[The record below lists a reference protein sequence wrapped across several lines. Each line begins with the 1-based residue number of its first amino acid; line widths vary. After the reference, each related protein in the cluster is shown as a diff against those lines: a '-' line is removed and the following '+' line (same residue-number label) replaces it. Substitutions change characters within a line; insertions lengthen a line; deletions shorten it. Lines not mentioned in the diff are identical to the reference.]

1 MLMPKNRK
9 TSLDIFQIIQKAYLF
24 WEMRRKMSTM
34 FKANKLFSVQLVQ
47 IWPYFTRQSIFNER
61 KESFRFLNIII
72 SIWTYKTTS
81 EIIFHTINQ
90 FIQLRWRQLFWCSWE
105 KFTFCIKAYKVHFLL
120 FPSSMKRNKKTR
132 FENTK
137 VHACENK
144 TFKIASAMKEKYA
157 MMKKRSSAIPQMA
170 NKFVVYI
177 LSTKTF
183 HSF

>member
-1 MLMPKNRK
+1 MATAVLVYLREIYILHQGVQS
-9 TSLDIFQIIQKAYLF
+9 SLLVIP
-24 WEMRRKMSTM
+24 
-34 FKANKLFSVQLVQ
+34 FK
-47 IWPYFTRQSIFNER
+47 
-61 KESFRFLNIII
+61 
-72 SIWTYKTTS
+72 
-81 EIIFHTINQ
+81 H
-90 FIQLRWRQLFWCSWE
+90 E
-105 KFTFCIKAYKVHFLL
+105 KKQ
-120 FPSSMKRNKKTR
+120 KTR

-183 HSF
+183 HSFWTQNALFFPMWSTVCLRKNK

>member
-1 MLMPKNRK
+1 
-9 TSLDIFQIIQKAYLF
+9 
-24 WEMRRKMSTM
+24 
-34 FKANKLFSVQLVQ
+34 
-47 IWPYFTRQSIFNER
+47 
-61 KESFRFLNIII
+61 
-72 SIWTYKTTS
+72 
-81 EIIFHTINQ
+81 
-90 FIQLRWRQLFWCSWE
+90 
-105 KFTFCIKAYKVHFLL
+105 
-120 FPSSMKRNKKTR
+120 MKRNKKTR

-137 VHACENK
+137 VRACENK